1 MKQILKH
8 LSSVVYLGKCVAFI
22 LMVGFFHSSIAQS
35 DINKHFIKD
44 NHLQQ
49 LLDQISSKKI
59 IALGESTH
67 GTREFTIVRADV
79 VKSLVT
85 QYGFNTFILE
95 ADYMSCEAINE
106 FILTGKGDPEKL
118 LLNIRLWPW
127 IHQDFLELIIW
138 MKDYNQIHPSGK
150 VQFFGMDSQY
160 SKIYATKEIMFQ
172 KYPEKAQ
179 AIFDI
184 IEGQEKRNKKI
195 KMLKAISEQSLL
207 TSAIDL
213 EWQYFIL
220 CQINKLAQLPPKDY
234 NARDENMARM
244 VELIQLKQGVDTKM
258 MIWSHNEHINKKGSS
273 LQDRTG
279 MGHHLSVIHPDDFVA
294 IGMDFK
300 EGSFMAIDFE
310 DKSIYKPTA
319 FQLKTIETT
328 FASGLNFKNKDINII
343 DCKDID
349 KEVLNAIG
357 AIYVHTPKKGD
368 NYYTKIKGN
377 KSFDYLIIIEKS
389 TPIRILSNYGLK

>member
-1 MKQILKH
+1 VKQLLKH
-8 LSSVVYLGKCVAFI
+8 LSCVVYLGKCIALIMMTALFQT
-22 LMVGFFHSSIAQS
+22 GIAQS

-44 NHLQQ
+44 DHLKQ
-49 LLDQISSKKI
+49 LLDQISNKKI

-67 GTREFTIVRADV
+67 GTREFTIVRADI

-95 ADYMSCEAINE
+95 ADYMPCAAISE

-118 LLNIRLWPW
+118 LLNVRLWPW

-138 MKDYNQIHPSGK
+138 MKDYNQLHPSEK

-160 SKIYATKEIMFQ
+160 SKIYATKEIIFQ

-195 KMLKAISEQSLL
+195 KMLRAISEQSLL

-234 NARDENMARM
+234 NARDENMAKM

-279 MGHHLSVIHPDDFVA
+279 MGHHLSVNHPDDFVA

-310 DKSIYKPTA
+310 DKSTHKPTA
-319 FQLKTIETT
+319 FQLKPFETT
-328 FASGLNFKNKDINII
+328 YASGVNFTDKEINII
-343 DCKDID
+343 DCKNID

-357 AIYVHTPKKGD
+357 AIYVHAPKKGD

-389 TPIRILSNYGLK
+389 TPIRLLSNYGLK

>member
-1 MKQILKH
+1 MKQLLKH
-8 LSSVVYLGKCVAFI
+8 LSCVVYLGKCIALIMMTALFQT
-22 LMVGFFHSSIAQS
+22 GIAQS

-44 NHLQQ
+44 DHLKQ
-49 LLDQISSKKI
+49 LLDQISNKKI

-67 GTREFTIVRADV
+67 GTREFTIVRADI

-95 ADYMSCEAINE
+95 ADYMPCAAISE

-118 LLNIRLWPW
+118 LLNVRLWPW

-138 MKDYNQIHPSGK
+138 MKDYNQLHPSEK

-160 SKIYATKEIMFQ
+160 SKIYATKEIIFQ

-195 KMLKAISEQSLL
+195 KMLRAISEQSLL

-234 NARDENMARM
+234 NARDENMAKM

-279 MGHHLSVIHPDDFVA
+279 MGHHLSVNHPDDFVA

-310 DKSIYKPTA
+310 DKSTHKPTA
-319 FQLKTIETT
+319 FQLKPFETT
-328 FASGLNFKNKDINII
+328 YASGVNFTDKEINII
-343 DCKDID
+343 DCKNID

-357 AIYVHTPKKGD
+357 AIYVHAPKKGD

-389 TPIRILSNYGLK
+389 TPIRLLSNYGLK

>member
-1 MKQILKH
+1 MINNIFPCAAQTNRDSIYTIDANLKE
-8 LSSVVYLGKCVAFI
+8 LI
-22 LMVGFFHSSIAQS
+22 T
-35 DINKHFIKD
+35 D
-44 NHLQQ
+44 
-49 LLDQISSKKI
+49 ISSKKI

-67 GTREFTIVRADV
+67 GTKEFTLVRADI

-85 QYGFNTFILE
+85 QFGFNTFILE
-95 ADYMSCEAINE
+95 ADYMPCMAINE
-106 FILTGKGDPEKL
+106 FILTGKGDPETL
-118 LLNIRLWPW
+118 LLNVRLWPW

-138 MKDYNQIHPSGK
+138 MKDYNQLHPSEK

-184 IEGQEKRNKKI
+184 VEGQEKRNKKI
-195 KMLKAISEQSLL
+195 KMLRALSEQT
-207 TSAIDL
+207 TSISFAIDL

-279 MGHHLSVIHPDDFVA
+279 MGHYLSVNHPDDFVSIA
-294 IGMDFK
+294 MDFK
-300 EGSFMAIDFE
+300 EGSFMAINFE
-310 DKSIYKPTA
+310 DKSVHKPES
-319 FQLKTIETT
+319 FHLKPFETT

-357 AIYVHTPKKGD
+357 AIYVHAPKKGD

-389 TPIRILSNYGLK
+389 TPIRILLTYGFK

>member
-1 MKQILKH
+1 MTALFQT
-8 LSSVVYLGKCVAFI
+8 G
-22 LMVGFFHSSIAQS
+22 IAQS

-44 NHLQQ
+44 DHLKQ
-49 LLDQISSKKI
+49 LLDQISNKKI

-67 GTREFTIVRADV
+67 GTREFTIVRADI

-95 ADYMSCEAINE
+95 ADYMPCAAISE

-118 LLNIRLWPW
+118 LLNVRLWPW

-138 MKDYNQIHPSGK
+138 MKDYNQLHPSEK

-160 SKIYATKEIMFQ
+160 SKIYATKEIIFQ

-195 KMLKAISEQSLL
+195 KMLRAISEQSLL

-234 NARDENMARM
+234 NARDENMAKM

-279 MGHHLSVIHPDDFVA
+279 MGHHLSVNHPDDFVA

-310 DKSIYKPTA
+310 DKSTHKPTA
-319 FQLKTIETT
+319 FQLKPFETT
-328 FASGLNFKNKDINII
+328 YASGVNFTDKEINII
-343 DCKDID
+343 DCKNID

-357 AIYVHTPKKGD
+357 AIYVHAPKKGD

-389 TPIRILSNYGLK
+389 TPIRLLSNYGLK

>member
-1 MKQILKH
+1 VKQILKH

-294 IGMDFK
+294 IAMDFK

-328 FASGLNFKNKDINII
+328 FASVLNFKNKDINII